1 MQKIAITGNMGT
13 GKSVAG
19 DFLRQKGEKVLDLD
33 DVTAELYSKAEI
45 RDLIQDRFGL
55 EFFTDNGQVERRKFA
70 AQIFASPVDRRWL
83 ERVFWPRI
91 YEQMQLWFY
100 KQEKR
105 GAVRVFVIA
114 PLLFEAGWQT
124 DFTEIWLVTATVEE
138 ILTRLQIR
146 DHLTNK
152 EAKKRLQTQKADTTK
167 LGLVTVVLHNN
178 RTQADLQK
186 LIVKK
191 LTKT

>member
-70 AQIFASPVDRRWL
+70 AQIFASTEDRHWL

-114 PLLFEAGWQT
+114 PLLFEAGWQA
-124 DFTEIWLVTATVEE
+124 DFAEIWLVTATVEE